1 MADRSLISAFVGSR
15 FGSPGIRSASP
26 TRRTPKTLPP
36 RSARRPRRARSARWA
51 IRTLLRLPEGI
62 EGDPPV
68 RAYPAL
74 VAAHERHQAQLLG
87 QPAHADP
94 VDAATAR
101 LRAIARLHPLET
113 RNDIFAWL
121 AAYTLLGLNDI
132 TVKAT
137 PEQALALAQ
146 IRRGQRTR

>member
-1 MADRSLISAFVGSR
+1 M
-15 FGSPGIRSASP
+15 
-26 TRRTPKTLPP
+26 
-36 RSARRPRRARSARWA
+36 A
-51 IRTLLRLPEGI
+51 IRTLLRLAEGI

-68 RAYPAL
+68 RDYSAL

-87 QPAHADP
+87 QPVHAGP
-94 VDAATAR
+94 LDAAAA
-101 LRAIARLHPLET
+101 LLHAITRLHPLET

-137 PEQALALAQ
+137 PEQALQLVRSAENGELDEPAIAAQLAVLS
-146 IRRGQRTR
+146 GQNPR